1 MKKSGSLRNEDQ
13 MSDQFIVEYDGESD
27 PTTNYIHINFLV
39 KQITLTRLV
48 KTRPN
53 MDFLDAKIID
63 LIYLNGEDETEGLHY
78 RFYIKSATPT
88 EICASWYTKDELL
101 HGEYLFEF
109 TKWEI
114 IDD

>member
-1 MKKSGSLRNEDQ
+1 MKKSGLHNDDQ
-13 MSDQFIVEYDGESD
+13 KTDQFIVEYDGESD
-27 PTTNYIHINFLV
+27 PTTNYVYVNFLV
-39 KQITLTRLV
+39 KQITINRIV

-63 LIYLNGEDETEGLHY
+63 LIYLNGDDETEGLHY

-88 EICASWYTKDELL
+88 ELYASWYNKDEIL

-109 TKWEI
+109 SKWELV
-114 IDD
+114 